1 MLLPSQLVKES
12 RHASKSSVDPV
23 CRAADQV
30 IGGANSE
37 NTGSRVTAT
46 RPAEPVCRTI
56 TISSADVIASVNHR
70 TAHAPYSQRRRT
82 VVLWQ
87 DNRELVVTLRYGFPD
102 NSRWAKGWKV
112 GADGLCA
119 LAVISRGVRSAVVS
133 ARAVVS
139 NS

>member
-12 RHASKSSVDPV
+12 RHASKSSVDPA

-37 NTGSRVTAT
+37 NTGSRITAT
-46 RPAEPVCRTI
+46 RPAKPVCITI
-56 TISSADVIASVNHR
+56 TISSAGVIASVNHR
-70 TAHAPYSQRRRT
+70 TAHAPDGQRQRT
-82 VVLWQ
+82 EVLWCE
-87 DNRELVVTLRYGFPD
+87 NHELVVTLRYGFPD

-139 NS
+139 NT

>member
-12 RHASKSSVDPV
+12 RHPSKSSVDPV
-23 CRAADQV
+23 CRVADQV

-37 NTGSRVTAT
+37 NTGIRITAT

-87 DNRELVVTLRYGFPD
+87 DNRELVITLRYGFPD
-102 NSRWAKGWKV
+102 NSRWAKGWQV
-112 GADGLCA
+112 GTDGLCA
-119 LAVISRGVRSAVVS
+119 LAV
-133 ARAVVS
+133 VS